1 MICFYMYVFQFDVV
15 GKVDLVW
22 VLKIII
28 FYFIQENKIR
38 FVDYIKKEYDIDVN
52 VNFIF
57 DV

>member
-22 VLKIII
+22 ILKVII